1 LYTREQASQIKQAF
15 WTAFGQYVSLH
26 ASAEGTKVNWV
37 NYKTGFKHIY
47 FRMRADKKSAWI
59 GIELT
64 DPDIEIQELFYE
76 QFLQNKIYLESVLG
90 EEWDWDLHTH
100 DENGRTISTIG
111 KTIHGVSVFNE
122 DNWPD
127 LISFFK
133 PRIIALD
140 EFWTDARYSFEA
152 LR

>member
-1 LYTREQASQIKQAF
+1 M
-15 WTAFGQYVSLH
+15 
-26 ASAEGTKVNWV
+26 NWI
-37 NYKTGFKHIY
+37 NYKTGFKHIF
-47 FRMRADKKSAWI
+47 FRMKADKKSAWI
-59 GIELT
+59 GIEMT
-64 DPDIEIQELFYE
+64 DPDVEIQELFYE
-76 QFLQNKIYLESVLG
+76 QFLQNKLYLESVLE
-90 EEWDWDLHTH
+90 EEWDWNLHTQ

-111 KTIHGVSVFNE
+111 KTIHNVSVFKE
-122 DNWPD
+122 DDWPD